1 MGYNYVNWREKMESR
16 LSKFLK
22 YLFRFMCITMIG
34 IFTWI
39 QCSES
44 DPFTFANYKVVHV
57 TEGATLTLEDGISMP
72 IDTKGQNFSY
82 PRARAYEVYT
92 LEMMLP
98 VIEEN
103 DLFMALFSNKQEM
116 WIYVDEVLREHYNDE
131 AYRIMGNYTAS
142 NYILVPLTVQDS
154 GKELKVEYHS
164 VVNSHAGI
172 FGVPMIGTKADLVI
186 AIMCQ
191 NRAQIIS
198 AILLAAVGVIFIIFG
213 IGIKYGQRSDKGLCE
228 LGIFSILISIWIF
241 CQSRMRAFYFSH
253 MNSADVMI
261 LITQMLIPAPLL
273 MYFNSLMKCYYQKYY
288 TIAISVVLF
297 NFVGSMILELTGILT
312 LVEILIS
319 THIIILLTGAFCFVT
334 VIRYARKEKMSAA
347 SSVIIGVIGFVI
359 TTIWEDLNI
368 FFFNKFAVGDYIGFG
383 IMFFLI
389 MLGYAALR
397 GMVVQ
402 EQEYQ
407 DALRA
412 NSIKS
417 VFLANMSH
425 EIRTPIN
432 TIMGMGEMILRE
444 NKDKQIEN
452 YAVNIQKA
460 GKTLLTIINDILDFT
475 KMESGKMDIIPRRY
489 DLGALL
495 NDVINAVTVKV
506 EEKNLSLAYEVEE
519 NLPSILYGDEVRI
532 KQAITNVLTNAVKY
546 TKYGKITLTVRAIRL
561 SLEEIRIYIIVAD
574 TGIGIKPEEQQRM
587 FDSFVRLDEN
597 RNKSIEGTG
606 LGMAIT
612 KQIVDMMQG
621 EISVESEY
629 GQGSTFTISF
639 VQKVLDDTPIG
650 GVENWR
656 RTSIR
661 RFHNNYTRYQ
671 AKGVRLLVVDDNE
684 MNLEVIKGFLKETGA
699 QIETAESGMDC
710 LELFEKNAY
719 DLIFLDHMMPQMDG
733 VETLKRLQTLM
744 AKRALKV
751 PVVALT
757 ANAISGA
764 REEYLR
770 HGFAD
775 YIAKPV
781 EYKALVEV
789 LERFVPGKFEKCE
802 VQKTRQDE
810 SVEFLEKNGIHMKS
824 AIKYAGDDIEQ
835 YLRLLQMFSSD
846 KAYEKRKN
854 IYEAYRKQIWNDY
867 LVYVHG
873 LKNSARTI
881 GADYLA
887 DIAFEHEKNSK
898 EGNIIYI
905 TEHYEELMYEWS
917 KSIEIVKEYLQKQQ
931 EEGEQHNG
939 EYLKEEQIQEI
950 IEQIKKNLEGFKK
963 KEAMKLM
970 KELVSSNLEEEKKV
984 QIEKAVIALEG
995 YEYELALQY
1004 MNEI

>member
-1 MGYNYVNWREKMESR
+1 MEYNYVNRGQKMESK

-22 YLFRFMCITMIG
+22 YLFRMICILTLG
-34 IFTWI
+34 IFIII
-39 QCSES
+39 QCQES
-44 DPFTFANYKVVHV
+44 DPYSFADYEV
-57 TEGATLTLEDGISMP
+57 THISECATLTLADGTSRTIEA
-72 IDTKGQNFSY
+72 KGQNFSY
-82 PRARAYEVYT
+82 PQAKAYELIT
-92 LEMMLP
+92 LDMSLP
-98 VIEEN
+98 YLEGN
-103 DLFMALFSNKQEM
+103 DLFMAVFSNKQEM
-116 WIYVDEVLREHYNDE
+116 WIYIDGMLREHYNDE
-131 AYRIMGNYTAS
+131 TYRVIGNYTAS
-142 NYILVPLTVQDS
+142 NYILIPLTAQDS
-154 GKELKVEYHS
+154 GKALKLEYHS

-172 FGVPMIGTKADLVI
+172 FGVPIIGTKADLMLW
-186 AIMCQ
+186 IMCQ
-191 NRAQIIS
+191 NRAQVIS

-213 IGIKYGQRSDKGLCE
+213 ISIKYSQRNDKGLCE
-228 LGIFSILISIWIF
+228 LGIFSILISVWIF
-241 CQSRMRAFYFSH
+241 CQSSMRAFYFTH

-288 TIAISVVLF
+288 NIAVGVVIVNFFGSIFVELAGIS
-297 NFVGSMILELTGILT
+297 T
-312 LVEILIS
+312 LVEVLVS
-319 THIIILLTGAFCFVT
+319 THIIILGTGAFCFIT
-334 VIRYARKEKMSAA
+334 VLMYSRKEKMSAA
-347 SSVIIGVIGFVI
+347 SSVMIGVIGFVV
-359 TTIWEDLNI
+359 TTVLEDLNI
-368 FFFNKFAVGDYIGFG
+368 FFFNTFTVGDYIGFG

-397 GMVVQ
+397 SMVVQ

-412 NSIKS
+412 NTVKS

-444 NKDKQIEN
+444 NRDRQIES

-475 KMESGKMDIIPRRY
+475 KMESGKMEIVPRRY
-489 DLGALL
+489 DFGALL
-495 NDVINAVTVKV
+495 NDVINAVTVKI
-506 EEKNLSLAYEVEE
+506 EEKNLTLEYEIEE
-519 NLPSILYGDEVRI
+519 SLPSILYGDEVRI

-546 TKYGKITLTVRAIRL
+546 TKYGNVTLTVCAIRL
-561 SLEEIRIYIIVAD
+561 SLEEIRIYIEVAD
-574 TGIGIKPEEQQRM
+574 TGIGIKPEDQQRM

-629 GQGSTFTISF
+629 GKGSTFTISF
-639 VQKVLDDTPIG
+639 VQKVLDDTPLG

-661 RFHNNYTRYQ
+661 RFHNSIERYQ

-699 QIETAESGMDC
+699 QIETADSGMAC
-710 LELFEKNAY
+710 LELFETKTY

-733 VETLKRLQTLM
+733 IETLKRLQILM
-744 AKRALKV
+744 AQRALKV

-757 ANAISGA
+757 ANAILGA

-770 HGFAD
+770 CGFAD

-781 EYKALVEV
+781 EYKTLMEV
-789 LERFVPGKFEKCE
+789 LERFVPERFVKCE
-802 VQKTRQDE
+802 EQKTKQDE
-810 SVEFLEKNGIHMKS
+810 SVEFLEKNGIHMKF
-824 AIKYAGDDIEQ
+824 AIKYAGDDMEQ
-835 YLRLLQMFSSD
+835 YLRLLQMFVSD
-846 KAYEKRKN
+846 KAFEKRKN
-854 IYEAYRKQIWNDY
+854 IYEAFRKQMWKDY

-881 GADYLA
+881 GADRLA
-887 DIAFEHEKNSK
+887 DIAFEHERNSK

-905 TEHYEELMYEWS
+905 TEHYEELMYEWN
-917 KSIEIVKEYLQKQQ
+917 KSIEVVKEYLQKQQ
-931 EEGEQHNG
+931 EEGEHHGG
-939 EYLKEEQIQEI
+939 EHWEDMELQEV

-963 KEAMKLM
+963 KEAMRLM
-970 KELVSSNLEEEKKV
+970 KELASCELSEEKKA
-984 QIEKAVIALEG
+984 QLENAVNALEG
-995 YEYELALQY
+995 YEYEMALQY